1 MWTTVLTILYTLL
14 VVGVVVV
21 ILTGGDDIYR
31 MFSWLMVVLFI
42 PVAGVILYLLF
53 GRSTASM
60 RLIPKDFLKEINR
73 MPVEHTDFDFHQETL
88 ENPYYS
94 SLGKLLYKSDDR
106 TVLAASSMKVIT
118 VGTDKYRQLFE
129 DIRSA
134 EQEIHLMYYI
144 IMSDELGVKLRDL
157 LVDKA
162 REGVKVRVVYD
173 GLGSIRSD
181 LKGFWK
187 PLRRAGGEVYAFLPV
202 RFPLIFVSTT
212 ATIVRWW

>member
-73 MPVEHTDFDFHQETL
+73 MPVGHTDFDFHQETL

-106 TVLAASSMKVIT
+106 TVLAASSM
-118 VGTDKYRQLFE
+118 
-129 DIRSA
+129 
-134 EQEIHLMYYI
+134 
-144 IMSDELGVKLRDL
+144 
-157 LVDKA
+157 
-162 REGVKVRVVYD
+162 
-173 GLGSIRSD
+173 
-181 LKGFWK
+181 
-187 PLRRAGGEVYAFLPV
+187 
-202 RFPLIFVSTT
+202 
-212 ATIVRWW
+212 